1 MSPAVHT
8 VLMVAMRWIHV
19 ASVIVLL
26 GSFFFAR
33 FVLANQE
40 WPSGMHARFRPVLIT
55 VAVTVVGSGLYNY
68 LTKENYPPHYH
79 MWMGIKLLLVL
90 DVLAATV
97 LYATTPG
104 DTAKRNRRA
113 LHIVIVGAVIV
124 LISGWLRY
132 LSLSPVVKLP

>member
-1 MSPAVHT
+1 MDPALHA
-8 VLMVAMRWIHV
+8 VLAVAMRWIHI

-33 FVLANQE
+33 FVLAAGE
-40 WPSGMHARFRPVLIT
+40 PSGLRRRFRPILIT
-55 VAVTVVGSGLYNY
+55 VAVTLVGSGLYNY

-90 DVLAATV
+90 DVLAATI
-97 LYATTPG
+97 LYAAVPADAG
-104 DTAKRNRRA
+104 KGRRRA

>member
-1 MSPAVHT
+1 MDPTLHAV
-8 VLMVAMRWIHV
+8 LAVAMRWIHI

-26 GSFFFAR
+26 GGFVFAR
-33 FVLANQE
+33 FVLAGAE
-40 WPSGMHARFRPVLIT
+40 PAGMLQRFRPLLIT
-55 VAVTVVGSGLYNY
+55 VVVTVVGSGLYNY
-68 LTKENYPPHYH
+68 LTKENYPPQYH

-97 LYATTPG
+97 LYATTSG
-104 DTAKRNRRA
+104 DAGKRRRRA
-113 LHIVIVGAVIV
+113 MHIVIVGAVIV